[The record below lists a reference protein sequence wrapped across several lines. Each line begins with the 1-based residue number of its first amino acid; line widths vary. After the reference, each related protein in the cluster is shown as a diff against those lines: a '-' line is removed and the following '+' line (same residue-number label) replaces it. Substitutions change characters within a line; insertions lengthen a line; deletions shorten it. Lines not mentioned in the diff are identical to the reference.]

1 MAKLLE
7 NGLPPSYVMKA
18 VKGPLVIRHGNER

>member
-1 MAKLLE
+1 MTTLLE

-18 VKGPLVIRHGNER
+18 IEGPLVIERSAL